1 MMEYA
6 PPSLDSLSLGPSPS
20 PGPSRRSYY
29 ATGADGP
36 PYKLSVVHP
45 DQKMLAGMREA
56 CLQADMNKKVAWAK
70 QVLKFI
76 ERHQVRS
83 LWD

>member
-1 MMEYA
+1 
-6 PPSLDSLSLGPSPS
+6 
-20 PGPSRRSYY
+20 
-29 ATGADGP
+29 
-36 PYKLSVVHP
+36 
-45 DQKMLAGMREA
+45 MLAGMREA